1 MEQHFLCHIGT
12 EAVLLVTFYGAHQ
25 GPKVGVVDLKGCS
38 ISNTATPH
46 PSVANRINTSLVS
59 LLLFTGG
66 ICSTQLLLALFEK
79 DGKRADSVPTSVPTI
94 CSPESPQC
102 AHKLAHNVPTS
113 VPTLSTPACP
123 LGQGRRGQGQS
134 ETEDARLKM

>member
-46 PSVANRINTSLVS
+46 PSVANWINTRLVS

-66 ICSTQLLLALFEK
+66 ICSTQLLLALFGK
-79 DGKRADSVPTSVPTI
+79 DGKACPECIYKCAHNLPTSEPAM
-94 CSPESPQC
+94 CPQACPQC
-102 AHKLAHNVPTS
+102 AHQRSHTEHPS
-113 VPTLSTPACP
+113 VPTRS
-123 LGQGRRGQGQS
+123 G
-134 ETEDARLKM
+134 